1 MSDQTPQDP
10 YAVPP
15 AAPVPPPPPPGYGP
29 PPPAAPGYG
38 PPPPGYG
45 PPPPGYGA
53 PPPAAPPGYAAAPA
67 PGYAPPPPGY
77 GTAPV
82 YPQGYSGGPPPS
94 NGLAIGALIVGI
106 IGLLACWIPYVGLP
120 LPIIALIL
128 GFLGLKKSG
137 VINVGRGM
145 SVAGIVIGGVSLLIA
160 LFITVVV
167 TIFIGRH
174 AHILDC
180 GSSNLTPAQQQ
191 QCIRDELNIPSFAPS

>member
-1 MSDQTPQDP
+1 MSDQPPQDP

-15 AAPVPPPPPPGYGP
+15 VPPVPAPPPPGYGP
-29 PPPAAPGYG
+29 PPPA
-38 PPPPGYG
+38 PPGYG
-45 PPPPGYGA
+45 PPPPAQGYGQ
-53 PPPAAPPGYAAAPA
+53 PQPPPGYAPQPP
-67 PGYAPPPPGY
+67 PGYAPPGY

-82 YPQGYSGGPPPS
+82 YAQGYGGGQPPAS
-94 NGLAIGALIVGI
+94 NGVAIGALIVSI
-106 IGLLACWIPYVGLP
+106 IGLLVCWIPYAGIP

-128 GFLGLKKSG
+128 GFIGLKKSG

-145 SVAGIVIGGVSLLIA
+145 AVSGIVIGGVSLLVA

-180 GSSNLTPAQQQ
+180 GNRNLTPAQQQ
-191 QCIRDELNIPSFAPS
+191 QCIRDNLNLPSIAPS